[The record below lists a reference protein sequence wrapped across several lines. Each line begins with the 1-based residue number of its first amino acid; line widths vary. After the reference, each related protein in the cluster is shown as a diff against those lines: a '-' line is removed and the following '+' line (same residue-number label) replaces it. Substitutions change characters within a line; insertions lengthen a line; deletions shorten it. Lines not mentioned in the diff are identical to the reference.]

1 MLFLFFQFPDGAMV
15 SPLQKNQ
22 ASLCLLQWVM
32 PCQECNTPCTL
43 GATLGLQGITLH
55 LK

>member
-1 MLFLFFQFPDGAMV
+1 MV